1 LSIQPFFSEQPE
13 GKYNNYFSPL
23 QQEMKCHVVLF
34 YIYSSS
40 HHHLPHQ
47 FMLSSPHLGK
57 KVFGRDSLLIFG
69 EIEEDKEKEEQE
81 QQKQEE
87 QE

>member
-1 LSIQPFFSEQPE
+1 
-13 GKYNNYFSPL
+13 
-23 QQEMKCHVVLF
+23 MKCHVVLF

-47 FMLSSPHLGK
+47 FLLSSPHLGK
-57 KVFGRDSLLIFG
+57 KVFGSDSLLTSG
-69 EIEEDKEKEEQE
+69 EIEEEKEKEEQE
-81 QQKQEE
+81 QEQKQKQEE